1 MPLSSNPLDLPFRR
15 SAASYLRGG
24 CNFLGQSIEGLY
36 IGKNR
41 INNVMEGD
49 GPKGASSGQLIG
61 FRANDVGGQ
70 WRTDSIVTVTGPT
83 LKNAAF
89 LQIGVQP
96 PAAPSVW
103 TLTAFVSNL
112 RYTTSSERQA
122 MREQQEGLGRRA
134 STCAVLI
141 PIRKTEAWWS
151 LAQDERRAIY
161 ERSNHTPIGLDY
173 LPAIARQLHHCRD
186 LGEPFDFLTWFEF
199 AAKETSNFKELLA
212 RLRDTEEWSYVDRE
226 VEVWLTRNS

>member
-1 MPLSSNPLDLPFRR
+1 MIATNAPH
-15 SAASYLRGG
+15 
-24 CNFLGQSIEGLY
+24 
-36 IGKNR
+36 
-41 INNVMEGD
+41 
-49 GPKGASSGQLIG
+49 GASTGQLIA
-61 FRANDVGGQ
+61 FEANASGGQ
-70 WRTDSIVTVTGPT
+70 WQIDSIATVTGAT
-83 LKNAAF
+83 LKTASF
-89 LQIGVQP
+89 LQIGSRQTDASP
-96 PAAPSVW
+96 VW

-112 RYTTSSERQA
+112 RYTTSVERQE
-122 MREQQEGLGRRA
+122 MRDRQEGLGRRD

-161 ERSNHTPIGLDY
+161 ERSNHTPIGLEY

-199 AAKETSNFKELLA
+199 NPNEAGNFRRLLA

-226 VEVWLTRNS
+226 VEIWLTRNELA